1 MCMCVYITTT
11 HMGTSKLDR
20 LLFYDRV
27 LETVVQSDSR
37 SVVNRVIRFT
47 TLDILYYLFL
57 LSTIQTTHTA
67 DQLLMIL
74 SKIVC
79 WHVGYQ

>member
-1 MCMCVYITTT
+1 MCVCVYITTT

-37 SVVNRVIRFT
+37 SVVNRVIRLA

-57 LSTIQTTHTA
+57 LSTIQTTHT
-67 DQLLMIL
+67 DPLLMIL
-74 SKIVC
+74 SIIVC